1 LGIRPAPLTLGMCAW
16 PCSLNEPMTG
26 PGRPRNVPIHAWP
39 KPILKT
45 HRTHTMRT
53 RQNPLNAMIM
63 VLTAHLRCTR
73 PPYRTARPGRLIRP
87 TRVAAVSCQEVS
99 PAFSQLG

>member
-1 LGIRPAPLTLGMCAW
+1 MDPAPLTSGMWAW

-26 PGRPRNVPIHAWP
+26 PGWPTKVPIQAEP

-45 HRTHTMRT
+45 HRTQTMRT
-53 RQNPLNAMIM
+53 RQKPLNAMIM
-63 VLTAHLRCTR
+63 VFTAHLRCTS
-73 PPYRTARPGRLIRP
+73 PPYRTAKPGRLIRP
-87 TRVAAVSCQEVS
+87 TRVAAVNCQEVS